1 MIMRHL
7 KKYIFIGMAAL
18 LTTSCSDF
26 LDTNPKD
33 ALSPATTWKSQDDA
47 DKFLV
52 GCYNN
57 WQDNYDSGWGWD
69 GFLLYWD
76 GASDFGYDQF
86 SWEGYTAIGN
96 GTLTASSGRDWYSF
110 TIVRRCNEFLANIDN
125 CNISDEAVKNDMK
138 AQARWIR
145 AYRYFLMN
153 WNYGGVPI
161 IENYA
166 TAEEATVAR
175 NSEQEVKEFIEK
187 ELDELVNDINVGPSA
202 SGRIAK
208 GAALALRM
216 REALYYGD
224 YSTALDRAQ
233 KIIDLGLYA
242 LDSDYSNLFKV
253 AGQNSSEI
261 ILAVQAV
268 ENDYYND
275 VIGRMYNNAD
285 GGWSSIVP
293 TYALVDAYEMA
304 NGMTIDEAGSG
315 YDATHPFANRDPRL
329 AMTVTFPGSDYI
341 NGSGKN
347 AIYNSLDKEIDGNA
361 NANYM
366 TAADNA
372 SKTGLTWAKY
382 LAPMNQYSD
391 IWNTT
396 CQPIVFRYAEVLL
409 TYCEASNELTGP
421 SAQVYNYLNAIR
433 QRAGMPKV
441 DEAKYNTKDKLRELI
456 RRERSVELA
465 GEGLRRD
472 DILRWKDTNG
482 KMLAETVLNGT
493 LERRIG
499 TVNMDA
505 SVDPGM
511 RATINVNASAEE
523 KKIETRTF
531 KTTNRYLPIP
541 QGALDA
547 NTKLT
552 QNDGY

>member
-1 MIMRHL
+1 MTAL
-7 KKYIFIGMAAL
+7 MA
-18 LTTSCSDF
+18 TSCSDF
-26 LDTNPKD
+26 LDTAPKD
-33 ALSPATTWKSQDDA
+33 ALSPSTTWKSQDDA

-52 GCYNN
+52 GCYSD
-57 WQDNYDSGWGWD
+57 WQDNYASGWGWD

-76 GASDFGYDQF
+76 GTSDFGYDQF
-86 SWEGYTAIGN
+86 SWEGYTPIGN
-96 GTLTASSGRDWYSF
+96 GTVTASSGRDWYSF
-110 TIVRRCNEFLANIDN
+110 TLVRRCNEFLANVDK
-125 CNISDEAVKNDMK
+125 CSFSSDAVKKDMK

-161 IENYA
+161 IESYA
-166 TAEEATVAR
+166 TAEDAMVER
-175 NSEQEVKEFIEK
+175 NSEADVKTFIET
-187 ELDELVNDINVGPSA
+187 ELDDLVNDINETPSA

-224 YSTALDRAQ
+224 YATAFDRAQ
-233 KIIDLGLYA
+233 QIINLGQYK
-242 LDSDYSNLFKV
+242 LDPSYSNVFTV
-253 AGQNSSEI
+253 AGQNSPEI

-268 ENDYYND
+268 ENDYENN

-293 TYALVDAYEMA
+293 TYGLVDAYEMS

-315 YDATHPFANRDPRL
+315 YDPTHPFANRDPRL

-341 NGSGKN
+341 NGSGKE
-347 AIYNSLDKEIDGNA
+347 AIYNSLDKEIDGET

-366 TAADNA
+366 TAADNC

-382 LAPMNQYSD
+382 LAPKSQYSD
-391 IWNTT
+391 IWNTK
-396 CQPIVFRYAEVLL
+396 CKPIVFRYAEVLL
-409 TYCEASNELTGP
+409 TYCEASNELNGP
-421 SAQVYNYLNAIR
+421 SPDIYRYLNMVR
-433 QRAGMPKV
+433 ERAGMPDV

-472 DILRWKDTNG
+472 DILRWKDANG
-482 KMLAETVLNGT
+482 KMLAETVMNGT
-493 LERRIG
+493 LERRVG

-505 SVDPGM
+505 SIDPGM
-511 RATINVNASAEE
+511 RATINVNASAAE
-523 KKIETRTF
+523 KKIEDRTF

-547 NTKLT
+547 NQKLK

>member
-1 MIMRHL
+1 MRKI
-7 KKYIFIGMAAL
+7 KKYIFIGMTAL
-18 LTTSCSDF
+18 MATSCSDF
-26 LDTNPKD
+26 LDTAPKD
-33 ALSPATTWKSQDDA
+33 ALSPSTTWKSQEDA

-52 GCYNN
+52 GCYSD

-76 GASDFGYDQF
+76 GTSDFGYDQF
-86 SWEGYTAIGN
+86 SWEGYTPIGN
-96 GTLTASSGRDWYSF
+96 GTVTASSGRDWYSF
-110 TIVRRCNEFLANIDN
+110 TLVRRCNEFLANVDKCGIA
-125 CNISDEAVKNDMK
+125 SDSVKNDMK

-166 TAEEATVAR
+166 SAEDAMVAR
-175 NSEQEVKEFIEK
+175 NSEEDVKNFIET
-187 ELDELVNDINVGPSA
+187 ELDGLVNDINKKPSA

-224 YSTALDRAQ
+224 YATALDRAQ
-233 KIIDLGLYA
+233 KIIALGQYK
-242 LDSDYSNLFKV
+242 LDPSYSNIFTV

-268 ENDYYND
+268 ENDYKNN

-293 TYALVDAYEMA
+293 TYGLVDAYEMS

-315 YDATHPFANRDPRL
+315 YDPTHPFANRDPRL

-341 NGSGKN
+341 DGSGNK
-347 AIYNSLDKEIDGNA
+347 AIYNSLDKEIKGSTNS
-361 NANYM
+361 NYM
-366 TAADNA
+366 TGADNC

-391 IWNTT
+391 IWNTK
-396 CQPIVFRYAEVLL
+396 CKPIVFRYAEVLL
-409 TYCEASNELTGP
+409 TYCEASNELKGP
-421 SAQVYNYLNAIR
+421 SAEVYQYLNMVR

-465 GEGLRRD
+465 GEGLRRA
-472 DILRWKDTNG
+472 DILRWKDANG
-482 KMLAETVLNGT
+482 KMLAETVMNGT
-493 LERRIG
+493 LERRVG

-511 RATINVNASAEE
+511 RATINVNASAAE
-523 KKIETRTF
+523 KKIEDRTF

-547 NTKLT
+547 NQNLK

>member
-1 MIMRHL
+1 MRHL

-26 LDTNPKD
+26 LDTAPKD

-96 GTLTASSGRDWYSF
+96 GTVTASSGRDWYDF
-110 TIVRRCNEFLANIDN
+110 TLVRRCNEFLANIDN
-125 CNISDEAVKNDMK
+125 CNITDEAVKNDMK

-161 IENYA
+161 IDNYA
-166 TAEEATVAR
+166 TAEEAMVAR
-175 NSEQEVKEFIEK
+175 NSEQEVKEYIES
-187 ELDELVNDINVGPSA
+187 ELDALVNDINVKPSA

-233 KIIDLGLYA
+233 KIIDLGQYS
-242 LDSDYSNLFKV
+242 LDLEYSNLFKV
-253 AGQNSSEI
+253 AGQNSNEI

-329 AMTVTFPGSDYI
+329 AMTVTFPGSDYV
-341 NGSGKN
+341 NGSGVD
-347 AIYNSLDKEIDGNA
+347 AIYNSLDKEIDGKT

-366 TAADNA
+366 TAADNS

-391 IWNTT
+391 IWNTN

-409 TYCEASNELTGP
+409 TYCEASNELNGP
-421 SAQVYNYLNAIR
+421 SAQIYTYLNNIR
-433 QRAGMPKV
+433 QRVGMPKV

-456 RRERSVELA
+456 RRERSVEFA

-472 DILRWKDTNG
+472 DILRWKDTSG
-482 KMLAETVLNGT
+482 KMVAETVMNGT

-499 TVNMDA
+499 TVNMDG

-523 KKIETRTF
+523 KKIEDRTF